1 MARSARHFCVLA
13 REDRLV
19 ELLGDGPQAE
29 LVRERIDDEDHDLWA
44 PHLIDAEVGHALRRH
59 VLLGVLTAD
68 AAGRA
73 LWEVDD
79 LPVER
84 VEHDLLIHVAWGLR
98 DNFSFYDALYV
109 ALALM
114 LDEPLLTLDARMVRS
129 GVELPIEV
137 LGQA

>member
-1 MARSARHFCVLA
+1 MPVVDASV
-13 REDRLV
+13 LV
-19 ELLGDGPQAE
+19 ELLSDGQHAE
-29 LVRERIDDEDHDLWA
+29 AVRERIDDEEHTLWA
-44 PHLIDAEVGHALRRH
+44 PHLIDAEVGHALRRS
-59 VLLGVLTAD
+59 VRLGELTAD

-98 DNFSFYDALYV
+98 DNFSFYDALYL

-114 LDEPLLTLDARMVRS
+114 LDEPLLTFDARLARS
-129 GVELPIEV
+129 GADLPIEV